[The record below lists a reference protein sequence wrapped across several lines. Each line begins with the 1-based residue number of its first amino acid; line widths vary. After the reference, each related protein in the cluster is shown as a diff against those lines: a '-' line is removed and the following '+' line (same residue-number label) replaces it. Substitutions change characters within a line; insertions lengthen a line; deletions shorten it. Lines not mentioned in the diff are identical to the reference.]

1 MAKRTVAFENE
12 VPLNRMGSAVYPSGP
27 NSLLRT
33 ISAVLYSQPVFRARR
48 RMINV
53 VVDISHHNGGQ
64 INFNKVKDGGILG
77 VIHKAT
83 QGQSGRDPNYR
94 INRARAKNA
103 GLWWGAYHF
112 GTGGDGIKQ
121 AQNFLDAVGDT
132 SDTLLVLDF
141 ESNRTGPSMD
151 LIEAR
156 AFVSHIA
163 AETGRHPG
171 FYSGHYIK
179 SLLGSQSDSILAQC
193 WFWLAQY
200 GPTPVAPRN
209 WETWTLWQYTDG
221 AFGSEPHTV
230 AGVGRCDRNRFNGDV
245 AQLVKLWFGEKE
257 RPAEA

>member
-1 MAKRTVAFENE
+1 MSWSISPITTGAGSTSTKLRVTVSLASCTRQRRVSPAGIQTTAATEQE
-12 VPLNRMGSAVYPSGP
+12 PRMP
-27 NSLLRT
+27 
-33 ISAVLYSQPVFRARR
+33 
-48 RMINV
+48 
-53 VVDISHHNGGQ
+53 
-64 INFNKVKDGGILG
+64 
-77 VIHKAT
+77 
-83 QGQSGRDPNYR
+83 
-94 INRARAKNA
+94 

-121 AQNFLDAVGDT
+121 AQNFLDTVGDP

-163 AETGRHPG
+163 AATGQIG
-171 FYSGHYIK
+171 LYSGHGMEP
-179 SLLGSQSDSILAQC
+179 LLGSESDPILAQC

-200 GPTPVAPRN
+200 GPTPVVPRN

-230 AGVGRCDRNRFNGDV
+230 AGLDGAR
-245 AQLVKLWFGEKE
+245 LVQD
-257 RPAEA
+257 